1 VSQIMRSKVQKVHIA
16 NDKGRK
22 AKGVSVTGRLHALK
36 CPSAAPCE
44 PSGGYDV

>member
-1 VSQIMRSKVQKVHIA
+1 MSQVMRSKVQEVYIA

-22 AKGVSVTGRLHALK
+22 AKGVSVTGRSHVPK